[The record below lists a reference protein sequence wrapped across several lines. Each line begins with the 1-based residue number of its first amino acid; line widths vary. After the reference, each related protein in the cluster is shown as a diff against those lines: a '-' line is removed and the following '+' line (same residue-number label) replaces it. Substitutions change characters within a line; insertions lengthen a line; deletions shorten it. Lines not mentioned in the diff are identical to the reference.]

1 MTYATVKLF
10 LDTRQV
16 KVVGNGI
23 VKISVTFKRIQRLY
37 STGEKTSEL
46 IWTKLKRNV
55 DENGI
60 SSKLRDSKFLEI
72 YEKLYGQS
80 SILQKAKLIAEKLG
94 DNFTFEDFKY
104 QLDMEGDDVIKDK
117 ELNTANAIKALM
129 DKGFVMKEQDRVG
142 NALNYELSAK
152 SLARFVNS
160 LTNDE
165 RYKLGLNI
173 IKRQAVPH
181 VSNTVLLF
189 NQITVQFLE
198 KYEQWM
204 LRCGKISQKKD
215 GIPTP
220 ASSTTVGLY
229 LRHLRAVFN
238 DAIEDGIVDSKL
250 YPFRKKGYV
259 IPEGKNIK
267 KALKKT
273 VVEQIMSFE
282 AKPNS
287 MEERSRDLWVFSYLC
302 NGMNMT
308 DICNRQWKDFNF
320 EENTFK
326 FIRIKT
332 IKTKKAN
339 NIEISGV
346 LFPQSLEIIKKWGN
360 PSKNANDYIF
370 PFIDDS
376 MSALRKKEVIR
387 QVIKVTN
394 ANMRKIA
401 KKLEITGNVLT
412 YSARHS
418 FATILK
424 KSNAPLS
431 FIQSALGHRTLAT
444 TQLYTDSF
452 EDEQV
457 HGYLQALI

>member
-1 MTYATVKLF
+1 MALATIKLF
-10 LDTRQV
+10 LDSRQM
-16 KVVGNGI
+16 KHVGNGV
-23 VKISVTFKRIQRLY
+23 VKLCVTHKRIQRLY
-37 STGEKTSEL
+37 TTGLKTNETFW
-46 IWTKLKRNV
+46 IKLQRNV

-60 SSKLRDSKFLEI
+60 SSKLRDSKFLEF
-72 YEKLYGQS
+72 YDVLYGELS
-80 SILQKAKLIAEKLG
+80 LLQKAKLIVEKLA

-104 QLDMEGDDVIKDK
+104 QLDNEHSDTTKNK
-117 ELNTANAIKALM
+117 EYNTANAIKALM
-129 DKGFVMKEQDRVG
+129 DKALFMKEQDRVG

-160 LTNDE
+160 LTDDE

-173 IKRQAVPH
+173 IKRHTIPH
-181 VSNTVLLF
+181 VNNTVLLF

-204 LRCGKISQKKD
+204 LKCGKISQKKD
-215 GIPTP
+215 GLPTP

-273 VVEQIMSFE
+273 VVEQIMSFD

-320 EENTFK
+320 DENTFK

-360 PSKNANDYIF
+360 PSKDANDYIF

-401 KKLEITGNVLT
+401 KKLDITGNVLT

-431 FIQSALGHRTLAT
+431 FIQNALGHRTLAT